1 MFALSAWLGLAGPGR
16 VFEWKSFLHMPQARV
31 TLLPRSP
38 VGSKEAICSGP
49 LPSCMWCSISRRM
62 EKLNYAWLT
71 RKLNKFSNKFTRKR
85 ASEIATQRERERVC
99 ICEWKRER
107 GSECACVCM
116 CGLCKFYLPKDF
128 SWSSMPRPL
137 PPSTSQ
143 SLPQL
148 LLLLLAL
155 HLDLYATCVLCKTY

>member
-16 VFEWKSFLHMPQARV
+16 VFEWKSFWHMPQARV

-38 VGSKEAICSGP
+38 VGSKEATCSAP

-85 ASEIATQRERERVC
+85 ASEIATHREREYAYASEREREVASARVC
-99 ICEWKRER
+99 VCAVYANFICQRIFHEVPCLGRCRRRRRSHCLSCCCCCWR
-107 GSECACVCM
+107 CI
-116 CGLCKFYLPKDF
+116 
-128 SWSSMPRPL
+128 
-137 PPSTSQ
+137 
-143 SLPQL
+143 
-148 LLLLLAL
+148 
-155 HLDLYATCVLCKTY
+155 

>member
-1 MFALSAWLGLAGPGR
+1 MFALSAWLGLTGPGR
-16 VFEWKSFLHMPQARV
+16 VFEWKSFWHMPQARV

-38 VGSKEAICSGP
+38 VGSKEAICSAP
-49 LPSCMWCSISRRM
+49 LPSRMWWSISRRM

-71 RKLNKFSNKFTRKR
+71 RKLNKFSNKFTRK
-85 ASEIATQRERERVC
+85 ATQRERER
-99 ICEWKRER
+99 EYAYASERER
-107 GSECACVCM
+107 EVASARVCM

-137 PPSTSQ
+137 PASTSQ

-155 HLDLYATCVLCKTY
+155 HLDLFATCVLCKTY